1 MKLLSEI
8 LQEIRPEYDFS
19 SSSDFIA
26 DGMLDSF
33 DVITLVT
40 ALEKN
45 YSIFIPGTDIV
56 PENFQNLQAIH
67 TLLTQHGV
75 QV

>member
-45 YSIFIPGTDIV
+45 YSIFISGTDIV